1 MAKRYWL
8 ISLLGVLMLFGCT
21 STPDSGASEIDLNQL
36 PTRIPTATPEYNNLD
51 TAERTARAFLSA
63 WQNLDYAAMYTL
75 LNAASQQSMP
85 FDNFVAEYNRANAE
99 MTFLS
104 LRTQVNS
111 LARDP
116 NNTRI
121 SVLDYDV
128 TFETNILGE
137 FTDSGRSLYLELDA
151 TLQDWRVAWSR
162 GDIFREME
170 TGGSVRLEPSLPQR
184 ANIYDRNGVAL
195 ATQEGR
201 VVTVNV
207 VPQEIPDRALCL
219 DTLTQAM
226 NLPRETIED
235 RLSRFGVDW
244 LGEIGIIEVPAYQQ
258 WQTQLEDTCNAQF
271 DSRSTRFY
279 PNGTIA
285 PNIVGTVGYVT
296 EDEILGVEQD
306 GFNQDS
312 ILGRSGI
319 EGSWDEVLRGT
330 PGGRLSIVTP
340 DGRTLRVIAE
350 SVSAPALSVY
360 LTIDAGLQ
368 QAALEAIQRSYDL
381 FDGFGGG
388 SRGASAVVMD
398 VNTGA
403 ILAMVSYPTFDANL
417 LAPFPPIGSR
427 AAAEQIQLLEN
438 DPRRP
443 MLNRVTQGLYPTGSI
458 FKTITAMAVL
468 DSGIYT
474 PETRYTCIGSWQRDN
489 DIPGGRTDW
498 TPLGHGT
505 QTTAQGITHSCNP
518 FFYEAGWQ
526 LHQLDD
532 TLLPSYSVRFGLG
545 GNTGMTDLAESPGYI
560 GNPDTIL
567 QSTGYPMTSID
578 TVSMAIGQGHVSA
591 TPLEMVRYY
600 AGVANNG
607 TLLRPQLVDSTRLID
622 EVSYQMEPDIMG
634 TFDIPQEILD
644 VVHQGMCAVTTQSD
658 GTAEFVFRRSPEL
671 QAIGVCGKTGT
682 AQDQSPESGNP
693 HAWFAAYAP
702 RENPQIAII
711 TMVENGGQGSEVAA
725 PIARDILEYYFFGE
739 IIAH

>member
-8 ISLLGVLMLFGCT
+8 ISLLGVLILFGCT
-21 STPDSGASEIDLNQL
+21 STPDSGASEIDLEQL

-128 TFETNILGE
+128 TFETNILGD

-207 VPQEIPDRALCL
+207 VPQEIPDREVCL

-235 RLSRFGVDW
+235 RLNRFGVDW

-532 TLLPSYSVRFGLG
+532 TLLPSYAVRFGLG